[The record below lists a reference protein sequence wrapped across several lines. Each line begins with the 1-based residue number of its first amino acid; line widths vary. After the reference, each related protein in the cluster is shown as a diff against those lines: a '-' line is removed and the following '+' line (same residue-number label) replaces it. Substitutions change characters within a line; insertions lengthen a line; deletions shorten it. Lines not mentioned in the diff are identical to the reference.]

1 MSLFSLRRC
10 PLRLPVK
17 NACPL
22 NGVGC
27 ARGQGRSRCGAR
39 GPWVVVGQLVTR
51 VPPKKCH
58 LQLKQ
63 TSNAVDVAVGVAVA
77 ANADAFFG
85 YFLLFAGYF
94 LAIAFFNRRRTR
106 TLQMAEQPPE
116 YSQTLHSQHP
126 AVYRFFL
133 PPFSPSPRGNP
144 FALVT
149 CVNYNFAFG
158 VAFKS
163 IKRNKQ

>member
-1 MSLFSLRRC
+1 MEY
-10 PLRLPVK
+10 
-17 NACPL
+17 
-22 NGVGC
+22 G
-27 ARGQGRSRCGAR
+27 GRV
-39 GPWVVVGQLVTR
+39 PWVVVGQLVTR

-63 TSNAVDVAVGVAVA
+63 TSNAADVAVA
-77 ANADAFFG
+77 AAVALPSLPTPTLSLVIF
-85 YFLLFAGYF
+85 FLLATFWQLHF
-94 LAIAFFNRRRTR
+94 LTGVARAPCKWPSSPRN
-106 TLQMAEQPPE
+106 A
-116 YSQTLHSQHP
+116 QTLHSQHP
-126 AVYRFFL
+126 ALYRAAPAPVPL
-133 PPFSPSPRGNP
+133 LL